1 MPEKAL
7 QDQIIVQMFA
17 GHETTAAIMT
27 NMLQRIKANP
37 HVLQRMREEQQD
49 LIKQYGLE
57 FTGET
62 WHCVI
67 QHAFHKG
74 AVNEACHIFDLKSFR
89 CKQFVCI
96 AGMHKTLCI
105 TECKDC
111 WHEGLLTQID
121 MFRHTCARFCLVL
134 LKELDIT
141 YYCCTSQT
149 AQ

>member
-49 LIKQYGLE
+49 LIKQYGSD

-62 WHCVI
+62 RHCV
-67 QHAFHKG
+67 
-74 AVNEACHIFDLKSFR
+74 
-89 CKQFVCI
+89 
-96 AGMHKTLCI
+96 
-105 TECKDC
+105 TECAFGKGHVD
-111 WHEGLLTQID
+111 E
-121 MFRHTCARFCLVL
+121 AS
-134 LKELDIT
+134 
-141 YYCCTSQT
+141 Y
-149 AQ
+149 A